1 MSKKQV
7 PGPHGAQ
14 SVTTH
19 PAPDRRHARV
29 LVLQLLFQD
38 DLNPRNN
45 PAKGEEMIQNGL
57 RQPDLVRFA
66 KDLLAGVRRN
76 RRELDERLQRVA
88 ENWTLDRMAAVDRNV
103 LRLGA
108 YELLYTDTPPSVV
121 IDEAVELAK
130 SFGTE
135 HSGAFVNGILDRLL
149 REQKA
154 ASDDRRRELEAS
166 P

>member
-1 MSKKQV
+1 M
-7 PGPHGAQ
+7 
-14 SVTTH
+14 TTR
-19 PAPDRRHARV
+19 PSPDRRQARV

-45 PAKGEEMIQNGL
+45 PAKGEEMLQTGL

-66 KDLLAGVRRN
+66 KELLAGVRRN
-76 RRELDERLQRVA
+76 RRELDECLQRVA

-108 YELLYTDTPPSVV
+108 FELLHTDTPPGVV

-149 REQKA
+149 RECKT
-154 ASDDRRRELEAS
+154 ASAGRRGVPEVS

>member
-1 MSKKQV
+1 MK
-7 PGPHGAQ
+7 
-14 SVTTH
+14 TN
-19 PAPDRRHARV
+19 PAPDRRQARV

-45 PAKGEEMIQNGL
+45 PAKGEEMIRNSL

-66 KDLLAGVRRN
+66 EDLLAGVRRN
-76 RRELDERLQRVA
+76 RRDLDERLQTVA
-88 ENWTLDRMAAVDRNV
+88 ENWALERMAAVDRNV

-108 YELLYTDTPPSVV
+108 YELLHTATPPSVV

-135 HSGAFVNGILDRLL
+135 NSGAFVNGILDCLL
-149 REQKA
+149 RQEKA
-154 ASDDRRRELEAS
+154 ASAGSAGRRCEPDAS
-166 P
+166 S